1 MTNEIEVTIYT
12 EDESRVS
19 LSEWDDGGAW
29 LKIGVR
35 SGGAY
40 TTLTRDEAKQLLAGL
55 QAILAKEVTA

>member
-12 EDESRVS
+12 EDQSRVS

-40 TTLTRDEAKQLLAGL
+40 TTLTRDEAQQLLAGL
-55 QAILAKEVTA
+55 QAILSKEVTA